1 MTLDMPNYYN
11 SEDRR
16 LYYELIQKGLSK
28 LTPEEDMF
36 FKEMYHQEEYAC
48 GLDGRDEY
56 EDYTLGD
63 DDE

>member
-16 LYYELIQKGLSK
+16 LYNELIKKGLSN
-28 LTPEEDMF
+28 LTPAEDMF
-36 FKEMYHQEEYAC
+36 FKEMFHQEEYAC

-56 EDYTLGD
+56 EDYMLGD